1 MIPRHTFNVKRY
13 LPGTYNKGRYVEG
26 SEALF
31 SISASKQPPTGKE
44 MLLMPEGRR
53 ESETYILYTDVKLN
67 PAIQGGANADRVV
80 IDGEDFEVLKCETW
94 QNDII
99 NHYRATVQRR
109 IPG

>member
-1 MIPRHTFNVKRY
+1 MIPRHTFSVKRY
-13 LPGTYNKGRYVEG
+13 LAGTLNKGRYAE
-26 SEALF
+26 SAESTF
-31 SISASKQPPTGKE
+31 NITASKQPPTGKE

-53 ESETYILYTDVKLN
+53 ETETYILYTDTKLN
-67 PAIQGGANADRVV
+67 PAIQGGANADRVI
-80 IDGEDFEVLKCETW
+80 IDGDDFEVLKCETW

>member
-1 MIPRHTFNVKRY
+1 MIPRHTFSVKRVI
-13 LPGTYNKGRYVEG
+13 PGTYAKGRYVEG
-26 SEALF
+26 AETSF
-31 SISASKQPPTGKE
+31 NITASKQPPTGKE

-53 ESETYILYTDVKLN
+53 ETETYILYTDTKLN

-80 IDGEDFEVLKCETW
+80 IDGDDFEVLKCETW